1 MCISLILYSDFG
13 ELLKVFQW
21 PFTASA
27 LSSKALETWRK
38 NQKRFTELFNL
49 LITLDD
55 RGSPTDK
62 TAAQLG
68 DPLLKPLELL
78 VQPLRK
84 RFKYH
89 FFGSRKTNSKE
100 KVKYQGIVLLRDF
113 IAVVFSLLA

>member
-1 MCISLILYSDFG
+1 MHTSLTPYSDFG
-13 ELLKVFQW
+13 ELLKVLQW

-38 NQKRFTELFNL
+38 NEKRFKELFNL

-55 RGSPTDK
+55 RGSPTDE
-62 TAAQLG
+62 TASQLD

-78 VQPLRK
+78 VQPLKK

-100 KVKYQGIVLLRDF
+100 KVNTRLWQFLETPLQWS
-113 IAVVFSLLA
+113 SLC